1 MIGKLL
7 AVISFGVA
15 LYATRLIRDTDKVRK
30 PEAKNKIFLLTG
42 SSLVLALLGILIS

>member
-7 AVISFGVA
+7 AILSFGVA

-30 PEAKNKIFLLTG
+30 PEAKDKIFLVTG
-42 SSLVLALLGILIS
+42 SSLVLALLGFLIS

>member
-30 PEAKNKIFLLTG
+30 PEAKDKIFLVTG
-42 SSLVLALLGILIS
+42 SSLVLALLGFLIS